1 MFDDSQLVKHFPAML
16 KALRIR
22 IAGLPESLP
31 LASSDGPLAR
41 YFGDLEIDVEEG
53 ARYTA
58 NRQWERAFQV
68 SKEEQQ
74 NRIARGKYG
83 MDLVC
88 PFLEFYSRQEGI
100 RDTDGVGMLARRIR
114 DLNSILDAL
123 PNATPGGSVS
133 ATNFFAPRT
142 KPATR
147 APTVPAKRP
156 ADSDEDDAN
165 DKTYRPPRH
174 TPVQSEEESES
185 EITVLD
191 GLSDARSSMA
201 ATTAANTV
209 VTKELLNA
217 GFGEG
222 VDFLEGITIH

>member
-41 YFGDLEIDVEEG
+41 
-53 ARYTA
+53 T
-58 NRQWERAFQV
+58 
-68 SKEEQQ
+68 
-74 NRIARGKYG
+74 RGKYG